1 MVLTNLC
8 CYIVLKT
15 VFLFTIMDPFES
27 IQIKL
32 HQFTRKYYIS
42 ELIKGVILF
51 FSFGFLYLFF
61 ILFLEYSLWFKPT
74 SRTFLFYF
82 FLGVELFLLIRFIA
96 FPFLKLIGLKKGIT
110 NLQSSKMI
118 GRHFPEVQDK
128 LLNVLQLKKNHLYS
142 DLLNASIDQKST
154 ELAAFSF
161 SNAVDFKHNKKY
173 LKYAIFPLL
182 VWVGIVFTDSHS
194 LFKQS
199 FERVVNYKTA
209 YVPPPPFSFY
219 ISNPNP
225 EVVQGKSITILVNI
239 EGSERPNE
247 AYIHF
252 KSQQYYLK
260 NNNKGAFI
268 YTFTNVQKSFSFYLA
283 SNGIQSKDYQV
294 KVIKTPTINN
304 ISLGLIYPNYLNRQ
318 NEQIDNCG
326 NISVPEG
333 TKVTW
338 TVDATQTD
346 SIAFTTSTQKS
357 FFKNYTQQRF
367 AYSKTVKRDLNY
379 QISSSNN
386 YLQDFE
392 KLQFQVGVV
401 KDVSPSIYVETN
413 ITNITQETAEFIG
426 QISDDYGIS
435 SFQIVLHEEGAPK
448 KEQKLDLQI
457 TKNNIQTFFYQFPD
471 GFKLKEGIG
480 YQFFFQVFDND
491 AINGRKRTTSKSF
504 TFRKKTSEEIQQELL
519 QNQRNVIDNMQHLS
533 KNQQQIQQELNLIQ
547 NEVQTKKRLGWSDK
561 NKFEKIMERQQKYSK
576 MMQRQTTK
584 LEETFDQK
592 EPLNQDF
599 KGKKEAI
606 QQRLEELKKAQ
617 KKETLLREIEKIADK
632 INKNDLLT
640 KAKQLAQQ
648 NQQQERSLT
657 RILELTKRFYIEQK
671 TMQIADKIEKLSQK
685 QQEEI
690 NKKKPAISGQNKIN
704 KEFKKIKE
712 ELKQLKKD
720 NTNLKD
726 PMQLPNLGE
735 EKKAVDS
742 SLNDAEKKLLKEN
755 FLGAKVSQK
764 KASNKL
770 KSMSAKMEQAM
781 QQMQGE
787 SMEENLDDL
796 RKILENLVI
805 FSFKQEQLINTF
817 TDRSTVHPD
826 FGEDLKK
833 QYQLKTYFKHID
845 DSLYVLSMRLPK
857 LSETIN
863 NDLSTTH
870 YNLDQSLDNFSEN
883 RFSKGASNQRYV
895 MMAVNNLA
903 NYLSS
908 TLSNMKNAM
917 SMKRGSGK
925 KKKSSGFRLPDLIKS
940 QGELSKRMKQ
950 GLKKGFQREGD
961 TPGNKGNKGKKS
973 KKGDGSKNEEGNSN
987 DIGDELDEELYE
999 IYKQQSFLRQA
1010 LQDQFKKASNKQG
1023 GAGAP
1028 ARKALKSMEDL
1039 ENEILEKGFHF
1050 STLQKMQRLSYDLLK
1065 LNSASLEQ
1073 GKDKQRSSKT
1083 SDARLQKN
1091 KIKAIKFQKQFYNQ
1105 TEILNRQSL
1114 PLRQNYKKKVRAYF
1128 SDTKNN

>member
-8 CYIVLKT
+8 CYIVLKI

-32 HQFTRKYYIS
+32 HQFTRKYYTS

-61 ILFLEYSLWFKPT
+61 ILFLEHSLWFKPT

-82 FLGVELFLLIRFIA
+82 FLGVEFFLLIRFIA

-128 LLNVLQLKKNHLYS
+128 LLNVLQLKKNHLQS

-161 SNAVDFKHNKKY
+161 SNAVDFKQNKKY
-173 LKYAIFPLL
+173 LKYAVFPLF

-199 FERVVNYKTA
+199 FERVVNFKTA

-219 ISNPNP
+219 VSNPNL

-239 EGSERPNE
+239 EGSERPKE

-260 NNNKGAFI
+260 NTNKGAFV
-268 YTFTNVQKSFSFYLA
+268 YTFTNVQNSFSFYLA
-283 SNGIQSKDYQV
+283 SGGIQSKSYQV

-304 ISLGLIYPNYLNRQ
+304 ISLGLKYPNYLNRQ

-338 TVDATQTD
+338 TVDAIQTD
-346 SIAFTTSTQKS
+346 SIAFTTSANKS

-367 AYSKTVKRDLNY
+367 AYSKIVKRDLNY

-392 KLQFQVGVV
+392 KLQFQVEVV
-401 KDVSPSIYVETN
+401 KDASPSIYVETN
-413 ITNITQETAEFIG
+413 STSTTQDTAEFIG

-435 SFQIVLHEEGAPK
+435 SFQIVAHEEGDPK
-448 KEQKLDLQI
+448 KEQKLNLQI
-457 TKNNIQTFFYQFPD
+457 NKNNIQTFYYQFPN
-471 GFKLKEGIG
+471 GFNLKEGIG

-491 AINGRKRTTSKSF
+491 AINGSKRTMSKSF

-519 QNQRNVIDNMQHLS
+519 QNQRNAIDNMQRLS

-561 NKFEKIMERQQKYSK
+561 NKFEKILERQQKYSK

-584 LEETFDQK
+584 LEETFDKK
-592 EPLNQDF
+592 EPLNEEF
-599 KGKKEAI
+599 KSKKEAI
-606 QQRLEELKKAQ
+606 QQRLEELKNAQ
-617 KKETLLREIEKIADK
+617 KKEALLREIEKIAEK
-632 INKNDLLT
+632 LNKNDLLK
-640 KAKQLAQQ
+640 KAKELAQQ

-671 TMQIADKIEKLSQK
+671 TMQIANKIENLSQK

-690 NKKKPAISGQNKIN
+690 NKKTPLIGDQNKISE
-704 KEFKKIKE
+704 EFKKIKE
-712 ELKQLKKD
+712 ELKQLNKD
-720 NTNLKD
+720 NINLKD
-726 PMQLPNLGE
+726 PMQLPDLGE
-735 EKKAVDS
+735 EEKAIDS
-742 SLNDAEKKLLKEN
+742 SLNEAEMKLLNEN
-755 FLGAKVSQK
+755 FSGAKASQK

-770 KSMSAKMEQAM
+770 KSMSVKMEQAM

-883 RFSKGASNQRYV
+883 RFSKGTSNQRYV

-917 SMKRGSGK
+917 SMKSGSGK
-925 KKKSSGFRLPDLIKS
+925 KKKSPGFRLPDLIKS
-940 QGELSKRMKQ
+940 QGELTKRMKQ

-961 TPGNKGNKGKKS
+961 QPGNKGKNS
-973 KKGDGSKNEEGNSN
+973 KKGDGSKNEQGNN
-987 DIGDELDEELYE
+987 NGTGDALDEELYE

-1010 LQDQFKKASNKQG
+1010 LQDQFKKASNKKG

-1065 LNSASLEQ
+1065 LNDASLDQ
-1073 GKDKQRSSKT
+1073 GKDNQRTSKT
-1083 SDARLQKN
+1083 SDTRLQKN